1 MMFDN
6 ERYVTR
12 GVMDSLEIPIQ
23 IFLWEIIDK
32 LEGEKD
38 YLQVFELK
46 QIGEDRIKII
56 HSQEVPGYRREYI
69 IRGQIEKNLKI
80 FAIDSGEYSTLLKSS
95 EY

>member
-56 HSQEVPGYRREYI
+56 HSQEVPGYRREYTI
-69 IRGQIEKNLKI
+69 KGTIGTRLKL
-80 FAIDSGEYSTLLKSS
+80 FAIDSGEYSTLLESS

>member
-1 MMFDN
+1 MFKKDN
-6 ERYVTR
+6 RYVTR
-12 GVMDSLEIPIQ
+12 GVMESLEIQIQ
-23 IFLWEIIDK
+23 MFLWELIDE
-32 LEGEKD
+32 LIVEKD
-38 YLQVFELK
+38 YLQVFELR

-56 HSQEVPGYRREYI
+56 HRQEVPEYKKEHI

>member
-1 MMFDN
+1 MFDN

-46 QIGEDRIKII
+46 QIGEDSIKII